1 MSNQSIV
8 SSIEKLLAELD
19 ATTDKMVVIANVKEI
34 VDLFRQL
41 QFPDDKQIEMAAC
54 TVAFIDPLKD
64 YLTERIS
71 DQPTA
76 NSRGFVNVGYHAL
89 SSIVKTF

>member
-1 MSNQSIV
+1 MTNTAIVERIQS
-8 SSIEKLLAELD
+8 LLAELD
-19 ATTDKMVVIANVKEI
+19 ATNDKMVVIQDVKEI
-34 VDLFRQL
+34 VDIFRQL
-41 QFPDDKQIEMAAC
+41 QFPDDKQVELAAC

-76 NSRGFVNVGYHAL
+76 NSRGFMNVGFHAL
-89 SSIVKTF
+89 SSIVQTF